1 VHPPDHPPWQPDGKK
16 CAQQQATQDV
26 EEQILMQGDEGAV
39 GLQMPRPTMPDYVL
53 DPEGGLVQRM
63 YGIIAESL
71 RYLQS
76 TTFVL
81 GIVDQSLDIAHQV
94 ISGEFGEHQRSGI
107 ALPHRFNSVP
117 VLIPVQGYAQHR
129 NTPVNTLLGSKN
141 TAVRDEELDIRM
153 GQNVVLG
160 QPFLDHHIRGQITN
174 GIVLELPNH
183 LLLELAECLENQRR
197 FLLW

>member
-1 VHPPDHPPWQPDGKK
+1 LRDSLLLQSLLALVQFVRGFPFEPPLVHPPDHPPWQPDGKK

-76 TTFVL
+76 TALVL
-81 GIVDQSLDIAHQV
+81 GIVDQSLDIPHQATHT
-94 ISGEFGEHQRSGI
+94 E
-107 ALPHRFNSVP
+107 
-117 VLIPVQGYAQHR
+117 
-129 NTPVNTLLGSKN
+129 K
-141 TAVRDEELDIRM
+141 
-153 GQNVVLG
+153 
-160 QPFLDHHIRGQITN
+160 
-174 GIVLELPNH
+174 
-183 LLLELAECLENQRR
+183 
-197 FLLW
+197 